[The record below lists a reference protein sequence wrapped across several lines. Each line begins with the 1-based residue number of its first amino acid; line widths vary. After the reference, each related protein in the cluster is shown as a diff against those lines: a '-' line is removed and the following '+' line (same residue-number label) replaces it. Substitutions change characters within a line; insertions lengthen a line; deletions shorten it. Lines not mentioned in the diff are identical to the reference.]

1 MSVSVSNNVSVRGW
15 RRRTTEEET
24 EEADAEQKTRT
35 PHRDEMWG
43 TKRDNQWTLKNR
55 NKNQSR

>member
-35 PHRDEMWG
+35 PHRDVG
-43 TKRDNQWTLKNR
+43 KNIGLLLG
-55 NKNQSR
+55 KHPADQPQLA

>member
-1 MSVSVSNNVSVRGW
+1 MRVTSVSVSNNVSVRGW

-35 PHRDEMWG
+35 PHRDVGKKENLQNK
-43 TKRDNQWTLKNR
+43 TKI
-55 NKNQSR
+55 